1 MLECINQ
8 NYENIMHTKI
18 SLSFAIIGM
27 LSSLPALGAL
37 GDSTEELQARLI
49 VLKDAIEKMREAHA
63 EKAVELE
70 KLDNQ
75 LIELQAIIDK
85 NVAAET
91 NRKAKK

>member
-1 MLECINQ
+1 
-8 NYENIMHTKI
+8 MHTKI
-18 SLSFAIIGM
+18 ALSFAIIGM

>member
-1 MLECINQ
+1 
-8 NYENIMHTKI
+8 MHTKI
-18 SLSFAIIGM
+18 ALSFAIIGM

-37 GDSTEELQARLI
+37 GNSTEELQARLI

>member
-1 MLECINQ
+1 
-8 NYENIMHTKI
+8 MHTKI
-18 SLSFAIIGM
+18 ALSFAIIVM